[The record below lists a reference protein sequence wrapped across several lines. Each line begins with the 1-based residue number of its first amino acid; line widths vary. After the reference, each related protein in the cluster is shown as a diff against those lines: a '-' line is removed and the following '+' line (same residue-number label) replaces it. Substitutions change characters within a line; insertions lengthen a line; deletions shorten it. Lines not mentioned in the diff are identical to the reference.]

1 MVHISNKL
9 GGLDFI
15 LSMGTQFSIFGCW
28 GGFLYFP
35 LFQRKIVWV
44 QIKSN
49 QSKISRNWTDI
60 MWVLNCQYEPFYL
73 WIFQFKILLLWFF
86 YHPTFLQQ
94 TSAEVSINFYETSL
108 GFYLSLPPPSYH
120 MLRWIYRIFFQIWSV
135 IRKLHQILFSK
146 PRRRSDKIPAWREF
160 WNVFSTHLD
169 TKIWDSML
177 WKLRCLQN
185 YPDWFHVSKLWKIK

>member
-1 MVHISNKL
+1 MVHISNRL
-9 GGLDFI
+9 GGLNFI
-15 LSMGTQFSIFGCW
+15 LSMGTQFNIFGCW
-28 GGFLYFP
+28 GGFLHFP

-60 MWVLNCQYEPFYL
+60 MWVFNCQYEPFYP
-73 WIFQFKILLLWFF
+73 WIFQFKILL
-86 YHPTFLQQ
+86 P
-94 TSAEVSINFYETSL
+94 
-108 GFYLSLPPPSYH
+108 FYLSSANFSGSFPLRNFIGILPFPPPSYH
-120 MLRWIYRIFFQIWSV
+120 MLRWIYRIFFQLWSV
-135 IRKLHQILFSK
+135 IRKLHQILFNK
-146 PRRRSDKIPAWREF
+146 PRRRPDKIPAWREF

-185 YPDWFHVSKLWKIK
+185 YPD